1 MRYNRLKVELTTKTY
16 NRDLIEKPVGN
27 IYKAVSIIAKR
38 AIQINSDI
46 KIELSEK
53 LKDFETYTDSLDEV
67 FENKEQIEVSKY
79 YEALPKPHSL
89 AISEWESDSI
99 FFKEDE
105 PAQE

>member
-1 MRYNRLKVELTTKTY
+1 MRYNRLKAELTTKTY

-46 KIELSEK
+46 KSELSEK
-53 LKDFETYTDSLDEV
+53 LKDFETYTDSLEEV

-79 YEALPKPHSL
+79 YEALPKPHSI
-89 AISEWESDSI
+89 AITEWESDSI
-99 FFKEDE
+99 YFREDDHTE
-105 PAQE
+105 E